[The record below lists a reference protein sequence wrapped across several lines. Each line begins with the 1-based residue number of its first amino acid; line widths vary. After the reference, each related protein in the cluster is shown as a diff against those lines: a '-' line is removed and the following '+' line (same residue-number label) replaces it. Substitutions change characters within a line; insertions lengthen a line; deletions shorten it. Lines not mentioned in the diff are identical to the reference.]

1 MEARPRYLKLQR
13 VHDYRTR
20 IHVEGGE
27 GMSVYAMDF
36 KASMDHDRP
45 ACEAWAAIWNDGGRK
60 IAIAAPT
67 LEQLQL
73 AWLRITNLDLI
84 VDRAQH
90 VFFVRAS

>member
-1 MEARPRYLKLQR
+1 
-13 VHDYRTR
+13 
-20 IHVEGGE
+20 
-27 GMSVYAMDF
+27 MSVYAIDF

-45 ACEAWAAIWNDGGRK
+45 AHEAWVAVWNDGGRQ

-73 AWLRITNLDLI
+73 AWLQITNLDLI